1 MAKNKKSGRRLI
13 AGTSV
18 AVMSLAMADSA
29 YAQDTVAPPTPDCG
43 DKGCAKA
50 ADGIEEIVIT
60 GFRESLNKALETK
73 REATGVV
80 DSIVAEDIGKFPDN
94 NLAEAMQRVPGVTIA
109 RDRGEGKQIS
119 VRGLSGDY
127 TRVRI
132 NGMEGQAATKGND
145 GVNRSRAFDF
155 NVFASEL
162 FSNLQVRKTASADVE
177 EGSLGATVDL
187 STPHPFDFDGFKMSA
202 GVKEAYNDE
211 AEAWDPRMSFLV
223 ANTFAD
229 GKFGALFSVAYSGRT
244 TDLQQSNSGQWDT
257 MASNGGFCD
266 PESSTSICAGESL
279 PTGLNHDQLTSATI
293 FHPRFPRY
301 LVQHNDEDRVG
312 LTGSLQWNAGDRTLL
327 TFDALYS
334 NVDTTYHEN
343 EMEAIGFSRSAS
355 QAGKPQMIMR
365 EGVVE
370 GNNLVYGVFDNV
382 DIRSENYLDKY
393 SAEFQQYT
401 LNFSHEFTD
410 RLKMSAL
417 AGHSEANLDNPTST
431 IVQMDRLD
439 SDGYS
444 YDLRENSKMPAID
457 YGFDVTDPDAWY
469 IGPVQTSVVSYNADG
484 SSNTGKTGPEIRL
497 RPASVDNSFDTG
509 QLDFSFDATN
519 AITLKTGALYKK
531 FKMDSKQYRMA
542 SEAVV
547 PEVPSGYTN
556 ADLTELYSGY
566 GYINTHGTPKTY
578 RIPSIKGYEKAFG
591 INCNCG
597 DFTLLDATQSSSAA
611 GSTYSVT
618 EEDTGGYLQMAVH
631 TDVVGIPVR
640 GDFGGRYVQTD
651 QTSVGYSATSGGLT
665 AVEINRTYDDF
676 LPSMNLSAD
685 VLDDVVLRLSSAKV
699 MTRPG
704 LGSLNPGGSVTVSGG
719 SRTISSGNPNLKPI
733 KATNLDLSAE
743 WYFAPESVLSA
754 GWFYKNIDTFITSF
768 KQSMPYSETGLP
780 LSLIDGTGA
789 SEDDDFTVSAPV
801 NSKGGTISGLEVA
814 YQQPLGALFSALDGW
829 GVIINYTYVD
839 AQLKYLATQ
848 TANDDGSYT
857 STYIK
862 KPLTGMSKN
871 SYNATLYYEH
881 DRLSARVAAAY
892 RSDFLTAVPSGRG
905 PSVGTEGAQLVTG
918 QRGSLNIDA
927 SAQYDL
933 TDQLTLSLE
942 GLNLTNEHQ
951 DLYIDESKRWETSL
965 YYGRQYM
972 VGMRYNF

>member
-1 MAKNKKSGRRLI
+1 VAKNKKSGRRLI

-29 YAQDTVAPPTPDCG
+29 YAQETLAPPTPDCG
-43 DKGCAKA
+43 DKGCAKT
-50 ADGIEEIVIT
+50 DGIEEIVIT

-119 VRGLSGDY
+119 VRGLSADF

-132 NGMEGQAATKGND
+132 NGMEGQAATKGAD
-145 GVNRSRAFDF
+145 GLNRSRAFDF

-162 FSNLQVRKTASADVE
+162 FSNLQVRKTASADIE

-187 STPHPFDFDGFKMSA
+187 RTPRPFDFKGLKMSA

-211 AEAWDPRMSFLV
+211 AESWDPRMSFL
-223 ANTFAD
+223 ASNIFAD
-229 GKFGALFSVAYSGRT
+229 GKLGALFSVAYSGRT

-266 PESSTSICAGESL
+266 PESSTSICAGEAL
-279 PTGLNHDQLTSATI
+279 PTGLTYDQLTSATI

-301 LVQHNDEDRVG
+301 LVQHQDEDRLG
-312 LTGSLQWNAGDRTLL
+312 MTGSLQWQATDHTLF

-334 NVDTTYHEN
+334 KVDTTYHEN

-355 QAGKPQMIMR
+355 QAGKPQMILR
-365 EGVVE
+365 AGEVQ

-393 SAEFQQYT
+393 SSEFQQYT
-401 LNFSHEFTD
+401 LNFEHEFD
-410 RLKMSAL
+410 AAWKLSGL
-417 AGHSEANLDNPTST
+417 IGHSEASLDNPNST

-444 YDLRENSKMPAID
+444 YDLRGHEKMPTID

-469 IGPVQTSVVSYNADG
+469 IGPVQQSVVSYGSDG
-484 SSNTGKTGPEIRL
+484 TPVYGKTGPEIRL
-497 RPASVDNSFDTG
+497 RPAYVDNSFDTG
-509 QLDFSFDATN
+509 QLDLQWEATN
-519 AITLKTGALYKK
+519 AITLKSGVLYKK
-531 FKMDSKQYRMA
+531 FDMDTVQYRMA

-547 PEVPSGYTN
+547 PTVPSGYSN

-566 GYINTHGTPKTY
+566 GYINTHGTPKSY
-578 RIPSIKGYEKAFG
+578 RIPSIKGYDKAFG
-591 INCNCG
+591 IYCNCG
-597 DFTLLDATQSSSAA
+597 SFSLLDASQSSSAA
-611 GSTYSVT
+611 GSTYSVK
-618 EEDTGGYLQMAVH
+618 EEDTGGYLQMAFR
-631 TDVVGIPVR
+631 TEVGSIPVR
-640 GDFGGRYVQTD
+640 GDIGGRYVETQQEST
-651 QTSVGYSATSGGLT
+651 GYSAASAGLT
-665 AVEINRTYDDF
+665 KVTVKRNYDNF
-676 LPSMNLSAD
+676 LPAMNLSAD
-685 VLDDVVLRLSSAKV
+685 VTDNVILRLSSAKV

-719 SRTISSGNPNLKPI
+719 SRTVSSGNPNLTPI

-743 WYFAPESVLSA
+743 WYFAPESILSA
-754 GWFYKNIDTFITSF
+754 GWFHKDIDTFISTF
-768 KQSMPYSETGLP
+768 KQTMPYSETGLP

-789 SEDDDFTVSAPV
+789 SEDDDFTVSSPV
-801 NSKGGTISGLEVA
+801 NSKGGKLNGFEVA
-814 YQQPLGALFSALDGW
+814 YQQPFGAFLPALEGW
-829 GVIINYTYVD
+829 GVILNYTYVD
-839 AQLKYLATQ
+839 ANLKYLATQ
-848 TANDDGSYT
+848 TDNGDGTYSYT
-857 STYIK
+857 YIT

-871 SYNATLYYEH
+871 AYNATLYYEH
-881 DRLSARVAAAY
+881 DRLSARLAAAY
-892 RSDFLTAVPSGRG
+892 RSDFLRSVPSGRG

-918 QRGSLNIDA
+918 QEGSLNIDA

-942 GLNLTNEHQ
+942 ALNLTNEND